1 MYMYDGDLMKA
12 IDNCMNLVVK
22 ESLDANSLQNMSES
36 DLNGIKAVLTIVNE
50 TKKYIE
56 SYTKYMN
63 EQDSKLDNILSE
75 IKELKTMKS

>member
-1 MYMYDGDLMKA
+1 MYMYDGDLKEA

-22 ESLDANSLQNMSES
+22 ESLDANSLRTMSES
-36 DLNGIKAVLTIVNE
+36 DLNGIKAVLTLVNE

-56 SYTKYMN
+56 SCTKYMN
-63 EQDSKLDNILSE
+63 EQDSKLDKILSE

>member
-22 ESLDANSLQNMSES
+22 ESLNANSLQDMSES
-36 DLNGIKAVLTIVNE
+36 DLNGIKAVLTLVNE

-63 EQDSKLDNILSE
+63 EQDSKLDNLLSE
-75 IKELKTMKS
+75 IEELKTMKS